1 MATTIKENVHKLRSW
16 LEENQLDAFIIPHE
30 DEFLGEYLPAHNER
44 LQWISGFTGS
54 AGVVIITKTNAA
66 IFVDG
71 RYTVQVTKQAPKEYF
86 EYHHLI
92 EEPFLDW
99 IQQTLPAGSKIGF
112 DPKMHRAIWVT
123 QAQEQ
128 LTGDYTLLPVTQNPI
143 DVLWTDRPEP
153 QLSDMVLM
161 SEKFAGKS
169 CQQKRLELVGEL
181 HKTKAD
187 CAILTQLDSICW
199 LLNIRGLDVSR
210 LPVILSHAIIHSTG
224 NVDFF
229 IDQNRLANNFHQHV
243 GPGITIKSPQEL
255 EQSIQA
261 LKGKN
266 VLLDTSTSNAWFK
279 LQLQNNN
286 IHIIEADDPCSLPK
300 AAKNQA
306 EIEGMKSCHIR
317 DGVAMAKYLC
327 WLDNQVEQN
336 NLLDEATLSDQ
347 LETFRREDPTLID
360 LSFDT
365 ISAAGSNAAM
375 CHYNHINQPKPGCLS
390 LNTLY
395 LVDSGGQ
402 YQDGT
407 TDITR
412 TVAIGT
418 PTDEMK
424 QLFTL
429 VLKGHIALA
438 SARFPAGTNG
448 HQLDALARQFL
459 WANDFDFDHGTGH
472 GVGHCLSV
480 HEGPQRIS
488 KAPNTVALLPGMVTS
503 NEPGYYRENHFGIRI
518 ENLELVIDVE
528 TSGDKNM
535 LGFYPLTRC
544 PIDTRVIDRS
554 LLTQQEKSW
563 LNNYHQQV
571 WHDVAPLLDS
581 EAVKNWLKAATKE
594 I

>member
-1 MATTIKENVHKLRSW
+1 MATTIQDNVHKIRSW

-44 LQWISGFTGS
+44 LQWVSGFTGS
-54 AGVVIITKTNAA
+54 AGVAVITKTNSA

-92 EEPFLDW
+92 EEPFLNW
-99 IQQTLPAGSKIGF
+99 IQQALPAGSKIGF
-112 DPKMHRAIWVT
+112 DPKMHRAIWVPK
-123 QAQEQ
+123 AQEQ
-128 LTGDYTLLPVTQNPI
+128 LSPDYTLLPVTQNPI
-143 DVLWTDRPEP
+143 DLLWTDRPEP
-153 QLSDMVLM
+153 QLSEMVFM
-161 SEKFAGKS
+161 PDEFSGKS
-169 CQQKRLELVGEL
+169 SQKKRNELVAEL
-181 HKTKAD
+181 NKAKAD

-210 LPVILSHAIIHSTG
+210 LPVILSHAIIYNTG

-229 IDQNRLANNFHQHV
+229 IDEKRLAIGFHEHV
-243 GPGITIKSPQEL
+243 GPGVTIKSPQSL
-255 EQSIQA
+255 ERTIQK
-261 LKGKN
+261 LQGKN
-266 VLLDTSTSNAWFK
+266 VLLDTSSSNAWFK
-279 LQLQNNN
+279 LQLQNNGVQ
-286 IHIIEADDPCSLPK
+286 IIEADDPCTLPK
-300 AAKNQA
+300 AAKNSS
-306 EIEGMKSCHIR
+306 EVEGMKHCHIR
-317 DGVAMAKYLC
+317 DGAAMAKYLC
-327 WLDNQVEQN
+327 WLDQQVENN
-336 NLLDEATLSDQ
+336 NLLDEATLSDK
-347 LETFRREDPTLID
+347 LEVFRREDPTLVD

-395 LVDSGGQ
+395 LVDSGGH

-438 SARFPAGTNG
+438 SARFPSGTNG

-459 WANDFDFDHGTGH
+459 WAHGFDFDHGTGH

-488 KAPNTVALLPGMVTS
+488 KAPNTVALLPGMITS
-503 NEPGYYRENHFGIRI
+503 NEPGYYREDQFGIRI
-518 ENLELVIDVE
+518 ENLELVIEVE
-528 TSGDKNM
+528 TSGDKHM

-544 PIDTRVIDRS
+544 PIDTRAIDRS
-554 LLTQQEKSW
+554 LLTQQETNW

-571 WHDVAPLLDS
+571 WRDVSPMLNG
-581 EAVKNWLKAATKE
+581 EVKKWLKAATAE